1 MEILLTVLVWLW
13 QIGWILVLGG
23 LLCALAA
30 VCIKPLRKRKA
41 VTFAA
46 CAAVVCLLLTALCLQ
61 PIVAGDDG
69 DEKEIARQLA
79 AGRYSEH
86 LPFTPVCA
94 VVDKETVRVWYAFA
108 GQMTYRVGEDGFSI
122 VEPLFGWN

>member
-1 MEILLTVLVWLW
+1 MEILLTVLIWLW
-13 QIGWILVLGG
+13 QIGWILALGA

-46 CAAVVCLLLTALCLQ
+46 GVLAICLLLSALCLR
-61 PIVAGDDG
+61 PAVLGGSEEARA
-69 DEKEIARQLA
+69 EARQLA